1 MKALPRASV
10 RRNWAIGGICTLL
23 LCLATPGAF
32 AVTVTKTVDPPGF
45 VSIDGCGTYCD
56 TLPGVSFDA
65 TDFGPNSEITDV
77 EVTITWLKTDG
88 TCNAPG
94 AGDPFP
100 RETSFRLDGPGGN
113 NVVLALPETWS
124 GTAALPVVTTV
135 FDQAAAA
142 IPSGTPVSGTFLPNN
157 GNLDAFNSLSGTSTW
172 VLRAGDTGAG
182 DPLCIDSYAVTV
194 TAEPLTADLAITKT
208 DGVTSA
214 TPGDVTTY
222 TIVASNPGPSTA
234 AGSTV
239 TDTFPAACT
248 GVTWTCVGAGGGSCT
263 AAGSGDIADTVDLPA
278 GGSVTYTA
286 TCNIDPAATGTLA
299 NTATIA
305 AAGVTDPNAAN
316 NSATDSN
323 TLQAQADLA
332 ITKTDGITSAT
343 PGDVTTYTIV
353 ASNAG
358 PSAAPNSTVTDTF
371 PAACTGVTWTCI
383 GAGSGSC
390 TAAGSG
396 DIADTVDLPA
406 GGSVTYTATCNI
418 DPAATGTLANTA
430 TIAAA
435 GVTDPNAANNSATDS
450 NTLQAQAD
458 LAITKTDGITSATPG
473 DVTTYT
479 IVASNAGPSA
489 APNSTVTDTFPAA
502 CTGVT
507 WTCIGAGSGSCT
519 ADGSGDI
526 ADTVDLPAGGS
537 VTYTATCNIDP
548 AAIGTLANT
557 ATIAAA
563 GVTDPNAAN
572 NSASDS
578 NSLVASADLGISKTA
593 QGVPDPIV
601 SGSTFTYL
609 LSVTNDGPSTATGVV
624 VEDALPATL
633 DYISNDCGADFAE
646 PVLSWAV
653 GELDP
658 AATVDCTLTVSV
670 IAPGAIEN
678 TATVAAGTDDPNP
691 SNDSASSMLG
701 GGELADVQIE
711 LSTNGTPNP
720 TIGDTFGVLVT
731 VTNNG
736 PGDAA
741 DLDISVLLPPAL
753 DPVGNTCGA
762 SEAGGTLSWN
772 VASLASGAA
781 TDCQIDVI
789 ALTSGPG
796 PVTAEVVAQSFDTQ
810 LANNSTALQ
819 ILISVL
825 VVPVN
830 SPAGLL
836 LMTLLITLI
845 ALRRLGSATGHP

>member
-418 DPAATGTLANTA
+418 DPAA
-430 TIAAA
+430 
-435 GVTDPNAANNSATDS
+435 
-450 NTLQAQAD
+450 
-458 LAITKTDGITSATPG
+458 
-473 DVTTYT
+473 
-479 IVASNAGPSA
+479 
-489 APNSTVTDTFPAA
+489 
-502 CTGVT
+502 
-507 WTCIGAGSGSCT
+507 
-519 ADGSGDI
+519 
-526 ADTVDLPAGGS
+526 
-537 VTYTATCNIDP
+537 
-548 AAIGTLANT
+548 IGTLANT